1 MKKILTCIIVS
12 AITFFSS
19 CENEQEISATQVSQP
34 GMNAF
39 QLKYPNVTP
48 DKWVKETKK
57 AKLFMKQNLKTTIKK
72 LRPSSTKKEIL
83 LKKNRK

>member
-57 AKLFMKQNLKTTIKK
+57 GKTVYEAKFKNNN
-72 LRPSSTKKEIL
+72 KEVEAEFDE
-83 LKKNRK
+83 KGNFVEEE